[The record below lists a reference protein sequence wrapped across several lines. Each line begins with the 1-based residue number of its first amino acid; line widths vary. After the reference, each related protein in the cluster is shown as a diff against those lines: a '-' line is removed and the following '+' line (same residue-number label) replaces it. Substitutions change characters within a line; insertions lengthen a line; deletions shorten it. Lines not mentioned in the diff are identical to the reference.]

1 MRVMIASVMHESNSF
16 AGNFVPFAH
25 FERRGVLHGA
35 AILPAYAGTRTE
47 MAAFMATGTEQGW
60 DIVPA
65 LVVRGTPSGPID
77 ASGFT
82 RILALLAAATRAAMP
97 VDGVLLAL
105 HGAFS
110 SEAEDDGD
118 GAFAATV
125 RAIVGPDVPISITL
139 DPHGNV
145 SDRLAASVNAIS
157 AYRTH
162 PHTDH
167 FEAGQRAATTL
178 ARALNGE
185 ITPIMHLA
193 RAPLLRGF
201 DACRT
206 TPTDGPMQRAMRLAR
221 AIEITDPGVVEV
233 SVQAG
238 YSSADVYQAGAS
250 VAVTGNGRDA
260 RFDAL
265 AAQMV
270 RLAWD
275 ERHHE
280 TVQMLTAAE
289 AFAEARAVPPGHGP
303 IVIADFGDA
312 PNAGGHGD
320 TTALLGLILSHKPPK
335 ALVAAIADPAAVL
348 AARSAGVGGDI
359 SLALGGHVAPAQGGG
374 PIAVVARVVALS
386 DGVYVHEGPYTTGV
400 TGDLGASALL
410 DCGGVMVIVTTLA
423 RSIFDLSQVRIFG
436 IQPED
441 FDLIAIK
448 VMDAFRAGFAPIM
461 RTAICC
467 ETGGTTSRFHV
478 ALTYNKLR
486 RPIWP
491 LDPDDVVARHAGYLP

>member
-1 MRVMIASVMHESNSF
+1 MRIMIASVMHEANSF
-16 AGNFVPFAH
+16 AGNFVPFVH
-25 FERRGVLHGA
+25 FARRGVLHGA
-35 AILPAYAGTRTE
+35 DIPPAYVGTRTE
-47 MAAFMATGTEQGW
+47 MAAFMATGAEQGW
-60 DIVPA
+60 EIVPT
-65 LVVRGTPSGPID
+65 LVARGTPSGPID
-77 ASGFT
+77 AAGFA
-82 RILALLAAATRAAMP
+82 RIIAMLAEATRAALP

-185 ITPIMHLA
+185 IAPVVHLA

-206 TPTDGPMQRAMRLAR
+206 TPRDGPMQRAMAQAR
-221 AIEITDPGVVEV
+221 AMEAADPGVIEV

-238 YSSADVYQAGAS
+238 YSSADVFQAGAS
-250 VAVTGNGRDA
+250 VAVTGDRRDA

-275 ERHHE
+275 ERYNE
-280 TVQMLTAAE
+280 TVKMLTAAE
-289 AFAEARAVPPGHGP
+289 AFAEARADPPGHGP

-320 TTALLGLILSHKPPK
+320 TTALLGLILATKPPK
-335 ALVAAIADPAAVL
+335 ALVAAIADRSAVE
-348 AARSAGVGGDI
+348 AARAAGVGGQI
-359 SLALGGHVAPAQGGG
+359 SIALGGHVAPAQGGG
-374 PIAVVARVVALS
+374 PFAVVARVVSLA
-386 DGVYVHEGPYTTGV
+386 DGIYVHEGPYTTGV

-423 RSIFDLSQVRIFG
+423 RSIFDLAQIRIFG

-461 RTAICC
+461 RMAICC

-478 ALTYNKLR
+478 ALTYTKLR

>member
-16 AGNFVPFAH
+16 AGNFVPFSH

-35 AILPAYAGTRTE
+35 AIPPAYAGTRTE
-47 MAAFMATGTEQGW
+47 MAAFIAAGALQGW
-60 DIVPA
+60 EIVPA

-77 ASGFT
+77 AAGFA
-82 RILALLAAATRAAMP
+82 RIVELLAAATRAAMP

-125 RAIVGPDVPISITL
+125 RAIVGPDVPVSITL

-167 FEAGQRAATTL
+167 FDAGQRAATTL
-178 ARALNGE
+178 ARALSGE
-185 ITPIMHLA
+185 IKPVVHLA

-201 DACRT
+201 DACRS
-206 TPTDGPMQRAMRLAR
+206 TPKDGPMQRAMAR
-221 AIEITDPGVVEV
+221 ARALEAADPGVIEI

-238 YSSADVYQAGAS
+238 YSSADVFQAGAS
-250 VAVTGNGRDA
+250 VAVTGNGRDP
-260 RFDAL
+260 RF
-265 AAQMV
+265 AAVAAHMV
-270 RLAWD
+270 RLGWN
-275 ERHHE
+275 ERHNE
-280 TVQMLTAAE
+280 TVKMLTATD
-289 AFAEARAVPPGHGP
+289 AFAEAMAAPAGHGP
-303 IVIADFGDA
+303 VVLADFGDA

-320 TTALLGLILSHKPPK
+320 TTALLALILTKKPAK
-335 ALVAAIADPAAVL
+335 TLVAAIADPAAVQ
-348 AARSAGVGGDI
+348 AAHSAGVGAEI
-359 SLALGGHVAPAQGGG
+359 SIALGGHTAPAQGGG
-374 PIAVVARVVALS
+374 PIAVVARVVSLA
-386 DGVYVHEGPYTTGV
+386 DGIYVHEGPYTTGV

-410 DCGGVMVIVTTLA
+410 DCGGVMVIVTSLA
-423 RSIFDLSQVRIFG
+423 RSIFDLAQVRIFG
-436 IQPED
+436 IHPED
-441 FDLIAIK
+441 FELIAIK

-478 ALTYNKLR
+478 TLAYMKLR